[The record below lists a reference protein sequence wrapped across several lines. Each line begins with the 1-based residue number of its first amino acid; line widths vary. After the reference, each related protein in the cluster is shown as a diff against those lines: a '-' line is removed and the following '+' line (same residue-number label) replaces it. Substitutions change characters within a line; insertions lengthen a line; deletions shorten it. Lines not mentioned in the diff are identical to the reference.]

1 MVLTDGALGLILI
14 PMLDLFV
21 GLSLLIAGLGEL
33 IFGID
38 FGALYLGVILE
49 ADGFGLWTI
58 GGLL

>member
-1 MVLTDGALGLILI
+1 
-14 PMLDLFV
+14 
-21 GLSLLIAGLGEL
+21 L